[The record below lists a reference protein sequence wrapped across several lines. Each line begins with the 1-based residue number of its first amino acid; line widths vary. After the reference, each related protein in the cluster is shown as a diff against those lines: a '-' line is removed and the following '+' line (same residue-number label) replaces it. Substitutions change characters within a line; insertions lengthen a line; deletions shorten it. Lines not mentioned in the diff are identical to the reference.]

1 MIDIELLKGNQILK
15 VAWNVYKMP
24 LLICEFYLHWTN
36 HSYSCGQQLTAVPAC
51 SSTQL
56 YCSAAENSADGQHWR
71 PTRRHFSSY
80 PNAKPIR
87 TQSSTAVQSPEWR
100 RLAHGVILH
109 QLRVMVPL
117 SSWDHTTCETREPL
131 SPRATA
137 ESSSSSNSC
146 CSEERI
152 SQCRSDGVVICPC
165 RCPAGLTMEIW
176 AATWPMYI
184 YLYGRNH
191 GLSGHG
197 APYLCPILRT
207 RVFQLRTR
215 SGTSH
220 STRWS
225 IYTSYL
231 E

>member
-1 MIDIELLKGNQILK
+1 MNSYCTERTHSCTSSAQ
-15 VAWNVYKMP
+15 
-24 LLICEFYLHWTN
+24 LHQPQR
-36 HSYSCGQQLTAVPAC
+36 YCGSCVQQ
-51 SSTQL
+51 
-56 YCSAAENSADGQHWR
+56 AENTADGQHWR

-152 SQCRSDGVVICPC
+152 SQCRSDGVVIYPC
-165 RCPAGLTMEIW
+165 RCPADLTMEI
-176 AATWPMYI
+176 
-184 YLYGRNH
+184 
-191 GLSGHG
+191 
-197 APYLCPILRT
+197 
-207 RVFQLRTR
+207 
-215 SGTSH
+215 
-220 STRWS
+220 
-225 IYTSYL
+225 
-231 E
+231 